1 MSMFNIKKTQED
13 KYARP
18 FSMARG
24 KAMREWED
32 AAAISG
38 FFFFGISVIV
48 LLMAPL
54 YAAMPM
60 GLCLANYST
69 SILLHKARKKGERK
83 NVKESAFIIVQG

>member
-1 MSMFNIKKTQED
+1 MFNSKKSQG

-18 FSMARG
+18 FSNARG
-24 KAMREWED
+24 KVMREWED

-60 GLCLANYST
+60 GLCLVNYGAT
-69 SILLHKARKKGERK
+69 ILLHKARKKGERK
-83 NVKESAFIIVQG
+83 NERESVYCIVRG